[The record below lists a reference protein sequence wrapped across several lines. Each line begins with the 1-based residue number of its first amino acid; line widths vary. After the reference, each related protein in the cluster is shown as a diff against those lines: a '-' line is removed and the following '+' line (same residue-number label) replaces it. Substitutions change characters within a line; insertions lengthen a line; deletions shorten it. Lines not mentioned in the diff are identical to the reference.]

1 MTQISSKADWIKMSR
16 EDFLNKFI
24 NQGSYKETFQEAACK
39 KIVEYNALKHIK
51 ENVTQELLKMTSA
64 VLIQGEKVPKGSKY
78 IAGDDLL

>member
-1 MTQISSKADWIKMSR
+1 MSR

-39 KIVEYNALKHIK
+39 KIVEYNAWKHIK
-51 ENVTQELLKMTSA
+51 ENVTQELLKLTSA